1 MIKDIH
7 LKNFKCFESITLK
20 QLKTLN
26 VISGK
31 NNFGKTSIL
40 DAIFSFYDV
49 KNPAALLKVKSFRNE
64 ASLLNKENSF
74 WDSYFY
80 NMDTSKEMSITI
92 RDERS
97 EVTQKYSTTDNIQS
111 ESSVSLNVESIL
123 SNTPPL
129 RQTLGSQE
137 KGNVLMIKV
146 SETQN
151 GKRNTPEELITIKIT
166 QKTQEINGE
175 IKQTKKGKLYEFKTA
190 AIITTSRNINKE
202 ATIKNVSKL
211 LTQKRKDEI
220 IGNLKRIDNRI
231 NDIAI
236 IATDQNKEI
245 FLDIGLSE
253 LNEISMLGEGVSRAL
268 SFISSILVQKDS
280 IILIDEIENG
290 IHYSVI
296 KDMINA
302 LIEAAKTNNNQ
313 IFTTTHSHD
322 VICAINELYEKS
334 KDISYIRLGR
344 DKESQKPTAMQFNM
358 DDFSFSVENGWEVR

>member
-97 EVTQKYSTTDNIQS
+97 EVTQKYSTIDNTQS

-151 GKRNTPEELITIKIT
+151 GKRTPPEELITIKIT
-166 QKTQEINGE
+166 QKAQEINGE

-211 LTQKRKDEI
+211 LTQK
-220 IGNLKRIDNRI
+220 
-231 NDIAI
+231 
-236 IATDQNKEI
+236 
-245 FLDIGLSE
+245 
-253 LNEISMLGEGVSRAL
+253 
-268 SFISSILVQKDS
+268 
-280 IILIDEIENG
+280 
-290 IHYSVI
+290 
-296 KDMINA
+296 
-302 LIEAAKTNNNQ
+302 
-313 IFTTTHSHD
+313 
-322 VICAINELYEKS
+322 
-334 KDISYIRLGR
+334 
-344 DKESQKPTAMQFNM
+344 
-358 DDFSFSVENGWEVR
+358 

>member
-1 MIKDIH
+1 
-7 LKNFKCFESITLK
+7 
-20 QLKTLN
+20 
-26 VISGK
+26 
-31 NNFGKTSIL
+31 TSIL

-97 EVTQKYSTTDNIQS
+97 EVTQKYSTTDNTQS

-175 IKQTKKGKLYEFKTA
+175 IKQTKKGKL
-190 AIITTSRNINKE
+190 
-202 ATIKNVSKL
+202 
-211 LTQKRKDEI
+211 
-220 IGNLKRIDNRI
+220 
-231 NDIAI
+231 
-236 IATDQNKEI
+236 
-245 FLDIGLSE
+245 
-253 LNEISMLGEGVSRAL
+253 
-268 SFISSILVQKDS
+268 
-280 IILIDEIENG
+280 
-290 IHYSVI
+290 
-296 KDMINA
+296 
-302 LIEAAKTNNNQ
+302 
-313 IFTTTHSHD
+313 
-322 VICAINELYEKS
+322 
-334 KDISYIRLGR
+334 
-344 DKESQKPTAMQFNM
+344 
-358 DDFSFSVENGWEVR
+358 